1 MKFKAG
7 DRVQFK
13 TWEEMKREFGED
25 KDGDITP
32 NDAGISFVRS
42 MRFLCGAF
50 ATVESVNK
58 NGTIKLKDFTPENKP
73 KWKWEFC
80 FDEFMLKPA
89 NTDKYEL
96 HITSDG
102 KTTNAVYKKN
112 GKVVARSQAR
122 KHPDDE
128 FNFETGAFMAADR
141 IFHTEKKDSKP
152 ELYLYNTFN
161 GKHYGVVGKQ
171 TNFKDKNGRP
181 LFVGDVVEVVSEH
194 IKCTEFVVYKDYEY
208 FVYGIIDACN
218 HSDGTFDGF
227 EVTLLK
233 PYTQIKPGEQVDD
246 IIVKVK

>member
-13 TWEEMKREFGED
+13 TWEEMEKEYGLD
-25 KDGDITP
+25 YDGDISP
-32 NDAGISFVRS
+32 AGFDSSFVRG
-42 MRFLCGAF
+42 MKFLCGAF
-50 ATVESVNK
+50 ATVKKTNGQMVYLTDISV
-58 NGTIKLKDFTPENKP
+58 ENKSG
-73 KWKWEFC
+73 WQWCYSEY
-80 FDEFMLKPA
+80 MLKSA
-89 NTDKYEL
+89 DDTKTKYEL

-141 IFHTEKKDSKP
+141 IFHTEKKDSKS

-161 GKHYGVVGKQ
+161 GKHYGVVGKR

-181 LFVGDVVEVVSEH
+181 LFVGDVVEIVSKH
-194 IKCTEFVVYKDYEY
+194 IKCTQFVVYKDYEY
-208 FVYGIIDACN
+208 FVYGILDACN
-218 HSDGTFDGF
+218 HSDGTFGGF

-233 PYTQIKPGEQVDD
+233 PYTKIKPGDKVDD

>member
-13 TWEEMKREFGED
+13 TWEEMEKEFGLD
-25 KDGDITP
+25 NYGNISPKHSDT
-32 NDAGISFVRS
+32 SFVKN
-42 MRFLCGAF
+42 MKFLCGAF
-50 ATVESVNK
+50 ATVKKTNGRTVYLTDISV
-58 NGTIKLKDFTPENKP
+58 ENKSG
-73 KWKWEFC
+73 WKWCYSEY
-80 FDEFMLKPA
+80 MLKPA
-89 NTDKYEL
+89 TDKYEL
-96 HITSDG
+96 HIISDG

-122 KHPDDE
+122 KHSDDE

-161 GKHYGVVGKQ
+161 EKHYGVVGKQ

-181 LFVGDVVEVVSEH
+181 LFVGDVVEIVSEH
-194 IKCTEFVVYKDYEY
+194 IKCTQFVVYKEYEY
-208 FVYGIIDACN
+208 FVYGILDACN